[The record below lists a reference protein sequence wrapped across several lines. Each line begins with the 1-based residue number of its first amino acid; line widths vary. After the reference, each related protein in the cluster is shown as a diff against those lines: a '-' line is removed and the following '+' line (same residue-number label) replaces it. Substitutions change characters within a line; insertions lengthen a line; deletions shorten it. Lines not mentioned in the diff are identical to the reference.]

1 MSDYPRSM
9 EMLRRLIA
17 FDTTSR
23 NSNLE
28 LVDFVRDHLDRFGI
42 ASELIPDA
50 TGKKANLFA
59 TIGPKDRPGICL
71 SGHTDVVPID
81 GQDWSTD
88 PWKLTERDGLLYGRG
103 TCDMKGFVAIMLT
116 WVERFADT
124 ELKTPVNLLF
134 SYDEEVGCIG
144 VRGALERL
152 KQLPIMPKGCVIGE
166 PTSMQVTTAHKG
178 KKSIRCHVHGHE
190 CHSSLAPRGVN
201 AVEYAAEV
209 IAHLKGMARRFASE
223 GPFDPDYDVPYTTI
237 HTGIVHG
244 GTALNIVPK
253 DCRFDFEFRYLPGED
268 PEKLLA
274 DVQRYAET
282 QLAPEMKAVTAE
294 AGFTWQQISAF
305 PGLDTRDDEE
315 IAVLAKALALSN
327 ATVKVAFGTE
337 AGLVQQAGI
346 PTVVCGPGS
355 IEQAHKPDEF
365 VALSQLSQCE
375 AFMDRL
381 GRAAAK
387 LTRCTARN

>member
-1 MSDYPRSM
+1 MTDTESLAARAV
-9 EMLRRLIA
+9 EELARLVA

-23 NSNLE
+23 GSNLE
-28 LVDFVRDHLDRFGI
+28 LIQYAEDRLG
-42 ASELIPDA
+42 ALGARLKRVPNADG
-50 TGKKANLFA
+50 TKTNLWGM
-59 TIGPKDRPGICL
+59 IGPEVEGGIVL
-71 SGHTDVVPID
+71 SGHTDVVPVD
-81 GQDWSTD
+81 GQPWTTD
-88 PWKLTERDGLLYGRG
+88 PWTLTDKGDGRLYGRG
-103 TCDMKGFVAIMLT
+103 TCDMKGFIALALAAAPELAATSLSRPVH
-116 WVERFADT
+116 FA
-124 ELKTPVNLLF
+124 F
-134 SYDEEVGCIG
+134 SYDEEVGCLG

-152 KQLPIMPKGCVIGE
+152 KQFPVMPKGCVIGE

-178 KKSIRCHVHGHE
+178 KKSVRCHVHGHE
-190 CHSSLAPRGVN
+190 CHSSLAPQGVN

-223 GPFDPDYDVPYTTI
+223 GPFDHDYDVPYTTI

-274 DVQRYAET
+274 DVQRFAET
-282 QLAPEMKAVTAE
+282 KLAPEMKAVTAE

-305 PGLDTRDDEE
+305 PGLDTKDGEE

-365 VALSQLSQCE
+365 VAISQLVQCE

-381 GRAAAK
+381 V
-387 LTRCTARN
+387 ARLQS

>member
-23 NSNLE
+23 NSNLA
-28 LVDFVRDHLDRFGI
+28 LVDFVRDHLDRFGV
-42 ASELIPDA
+42 ASELVPDP
-50 TGKKANLFA
+50 TGKKANLYA

-88 PWKLTERDGLLYGRG
+88 PWVLTERDGLLYGRG
-103 TCDMKGFVAIMLT
+103 TCDMKGFLGVVLT
-116 WVERFADT
+116 WVERFARTD
-124 ELKTPVNLLF
+124 LKTPVHLLL
-134 SYDEEVGCIG
+134 SYDEEVGCLG

-166 PTSMQVTTAHKG
+166 PTEMRVTTAHKG
-178 KKSIRCHVHGHE
+178 KKSVRCHVHGHE
-190 CHSSLAPRGVN
+190 CHSSLAPKGVN

-209 IAHLKGMARRFASE
+209 IAYLKNMARRFASE

-237 HTGIVHG
+237 HTGIVQG

-253 DCRFDFEFRYLPGED
+253 DCRFDFEVRYLPGID
-268 PEKLLA
+268 PEALLA
-274 DVQRYAET
+274 DVQRFAET
-282 QLAPEMKAVTAE
+282 KLAPEMKAIVAE
-294 AGFTWQQISAF
+294 AGFSWQQISAF
-305 PGLDTRDDEE
+305 PGLDTPDEAE

-337 AGLVQQAGI
+337 AGLIQQAGI
-346 PTVVCGPGS
+346 PAVVCGPGS
-355 IEQAHKPDEF
+355 IDQAHKPDEF
-365 VALSQLSQCE
+365 VALSQLAQCE

-381 GRAAAK
+381 V
-387 LTRCTARN
+387 ARLQS